1 MSSCQRMSATASS
14 PGLAL
19 ACESGGFLLVVMV
32 VNSKPILRCF
42 QADKFHIYVDYCKN
56 KPDSSQLILEH
67 AGTFFD
73 VSEAFI
79 VVNNTITIISQDI
92 VCLIIVMHKSG
103 FLRSLSFKK

>member
-1 MSSCQRMSATASS
+1 MSSYQRMSVTASS

-19 ACESGGFLLVVMV
+19 AFESGGFLSVVMV
-32 VNSKPILRCF
+32 VNPKPIF

-73 VSEAFI
+73 VSGAFI
-79 VVNNTITIISQDI
+79 VVGSTITKISQDI

-103 FLRSLSFKK
+103 F